1 MSIRNGFLRM
11 NVRALAVISL
21 CTAFVHPAYAFLE
34 DAEARRAILELR
46 QRFDTSTEQATQ
58 TRRGMLDLQAQIETM
73 RREVAQ
79 LNGAKEQLER
89 EVSELQRRQKDLA
102 AGIDDRLRKVEPTQV
117 QLDGLEFTA
126 DPSEKR
132 EFDAALEKF
141 RSGDFADARKAFAN
155 FVNVYPQ
162 SGYLP
167 SARFWLGNTQYAG
180 RDYKE
185 AIANF
190 RSMLKAAPQHVRA
203 ADASLSIANCQLE
216 LKDTKGAVATL
227 QELVKNYPD
236 TEAATT
242 AKERLQRLK

>member
-11 NVRALAVISL
+11 NVRALAVLGL

-46 QRFDTSTEQATQ
+46 QRFDKSAEEAAQ
-58 TRRGMLDLQAQIETM
+58 TRRGMLDLQAQIESM
-73 RREVAQ
+73 RREMAQ
-79 LNGAKEQLER
+79 LTGAKEQLER
-89 EVSELQRRQKDLA
+89 EVAEMQRRQKDLA
-102 AGIDDRLRKVEPTQV
+102 AGLDDRLRKFEPTQV
-117 QLDGLEFTA
+117 QVDGLEFSA
-126 DPSEKR
+126 DPAEKR
-132 EFDAALEKF
+132 DYDAALEKF
-141 RSGDFADARKAFAN
+141 RAGDFAEARKAFAA
-155 FVNVYPQ
+155 FVNTYPS

-190 RSMLKAAPQHVRA
+190 RSMLKAAPQHARA
-203 ADASLSIANCQLE
+203 ADAALSIANCQLE
-216 LKDTKGAVATL
+216 LKDSKGAVATL
-227 QELVKNYPD
+227 QDLVKNYPGTD
-236 TEAATT
+236 AANT

>member
-1 MSIRNGFLRM
+1 MSIRNSFLRM

-21 CTAFVHPAYAFLE
+21 CTAFAHPAYAFLE

-46 QRFDTSTEQATQ
+46 QRFDSSAEEAAQ

-79 LNGAKEQLER
+79 LNGVKEQLER

-102 AGIDDRLRKVEPTQV
+102 AGLDDRLRKFEPAQV
-117 QLDGLEFTA
+117 QVDGLEFTA
-126 DPSEKR
+126 DPAEKNDY
-132 EFDAALEKF
+132 DAALEKF
-141 RSGDFADARKAFAN
+141 RAGEFADARKAFAS
-155 FVNVYPQ
+155 FVNTYPH

-190 RSMLKAAPQHVRA
+190 RSMLKAAPQHARA
-203 ADASLSIANCQLE
+203 ADAALSIANCQLE
-216 LKDTKGAVATL
+216 LKDTKGAVVTL
-227 QELVKNYPD
+227 QDLVKNYPG
-236 TEAATT
+236 TEAAAT
-242 AKERLQRLK
+242 AQERLQRLK

>member
-1 MSIRNGFLRM
+1 MSC
-11 NVRALAVISL
+11 RALAVVGL

-46 QRFDTSTEQATQ
+46 QRFDSSAEDASQM
-58 TRRGMLDLQAQIETM
+58 RRSMLDLQAQIETM
-73 RREVAQ
+73 RREMAQ
-79 LNGAKEQLER
+79 LTGAKEQLER

-102 AGIDDRLRKVEPTQV
+102 SGMDDRLRKFEPVQV
-117 QLDGLEFTA
+117 QVDGLEFVA
-126 DPSEKR
+126 DPAEKSD
-132 EFDAALEKF
+132 FDAALEKF
-141 RSGDFADARKAFAN
+141 RAGEFAEARKAFAS
-155 FVNVYPQ
+155 FVNTYPS
-162 SGYLP
+162 SGYMP

-190 RSMLKAAPQHVRA
+190 RSMLKAAPQHARA

-216 LKDTKGAVATL
+216 LKDTKGAVKTL
-227 QELVKNYPD
+227 QDLVKAYPG

-242 AKERLQRLK
+242 AKDRLQRLK

>member
-1 MSIRNGFLRM
+1 MSC
-11 NVRALAVISL
+11 RALAIAGL

-46 QRFDTSTEQATQ
+46 QRFDTSAEEAAQM
-58 TRRGMLDLQAQIETM
+58 RRSMLDLQSQIEGM
-73 RREVAQ
+73 RRDVAQ
-79 LNGAKEQLER
+79 LTGAKEQLER

-102 AGIDDRLRKVEPTQV
+102 TGMNERLSKFEPVQV
-117 QLDGLEFTA
+117 QVDGLEFVA
-126 DPSEKR
+126 DPAEQR
-132 EFDAALEKF
+132 DFDAALEMF
-141 RSGDFADARKAFAN
+141 RAGEFAPARKAFAG
-155 FVNVYPQ
+155 FVNTYPS
-162 SGYLP
+162 SGYMP

-190 RSMLKAAPQHVRA
+190 RSMLKAAPQHARA
-203 ADASLSIANCQLE
+203 ADAALSIANCQLE

-227 QELVKNYPD
+227 QSLVKDYPGA
-236 TEAATT
+236 EAATT

>member
-46 QRFDTSTEQATQ
+46 QRFDKSAEESAQM
-58 TRRGMLDLQAQIETM
+58 RRGMLDLQSQIESM
-73 RREVAQ
+73 RREIAQ

-89 EVSELQRRQKDLA
+89 EVSEIQRRQKDLA
-102 AGIDDRLRKVEPTQV
+102 TGVDDRLRKFEPVHV
-117 QLDGLEFTA
+117 QMDGLDFTA
-126 DPSEKR
+126 DPAEKR
-132 EFDAALEKF
+132 DFDAALEKF
-141 RSGDFADARKAFAN
+141 RAGDFVEARKNFAN
-155 FVNVYPQ
+155 FINAYPS
-162 SGYLP
+162 SGYMP

-190 RSMLKAAPQHVRA
+190 RSMLKMAPQHARA
-203 ADASLSIANCQLE
+203 ADAALSVANCQLE
-216 LKDTKGAVATL
+216 LKDTKGAVKTL
-227 QELVKNYPD
+227 QDLVKDYPA
-236 TEAATT
+236 TEAAAT

>member
-1 MSIRNGFLRM
+1 M
-11 NVRALAVISL
+11 NVRALAVIGL

-46 QRFDTSTEQATQ
+46 QRFDSSAEEAAQM
-58 TRRGMLDLQAQIETM
+58 RRGMLDLQSQIESM
-73 RREVAQ
+73 RREMAQ

-89 EVSELQRRQKDLA
+89 EVSEIQRRQKDLA
-102 AGIDDRLRKVEPTQV
+102 AGVDDRLRKFEPVRV

-126 DPSEKR
+126 DPAEKR
-132 EFDAALEKF
+132 DFDAALEKF
-141 RSGDFADARKAFAN
+141 RAGEFAEARKTFAS
-155 FVNVYPQ
+155 FVNTYPS
-162 SGYLP
+162 SGYVP

-190 RSMLKAAPQHVRA
+190 RSMLKAAPQHARA
-203 ADASLSIANCQLE
+203 ADAALSIANCQLE
-216 LKDTKGAVATL
+216 LKDTKGAVKTL
-227 QELVKNYPD
+227 QDLVKDYPAS
-236 TEAATT
+236 EAAST